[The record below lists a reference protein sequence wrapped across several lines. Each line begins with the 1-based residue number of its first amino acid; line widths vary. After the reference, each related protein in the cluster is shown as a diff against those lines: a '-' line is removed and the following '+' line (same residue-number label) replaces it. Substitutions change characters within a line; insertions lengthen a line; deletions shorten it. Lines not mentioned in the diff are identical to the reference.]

1 MSFPSSPVCASRDV
15 AGDDQCVGFVCGF
28 CFVVQVEM
36 NAKGSTL
43 AADYEVLD
51 VGMEEGGDGRDVS
64 ESDKG
69 MPIQSNEFGKRG
81 RRGVGDG
88 GGANVRAQVGKDGL
102 DAMLQQVL
110 DVAGVGRKELGKGG
124 AAASYEH
131 RGEDEYEE
139 MQRLHDRAEAALKTI
154 FKEEFEEFS

>member
-43 AADYEVLD
+43 ASDYEVLD

-154 FKEEFEEFS
+154 FKEEFEQFS

>member
-1 MSFPSSPVCASRDV
+1 M
-15 AGDDQCVGFVCGF
+15 GFLCGF
-28 CFVVQVEM
+28 CFVVQVET

-64 ESDKG
+64 EWDKG
-69 MPIQSNEFGKRG
+69 MPIQSNENGKWG
-81 RRGVGDG
+81 RRGVRDG
-88 GGANVRAQVGKDGL
+88 GGANVRAQVGKGGL
-102 DAMLQQVL
+102 DAMLQQAL
-110 DVAGVGRKELGKGG
+110 EVAGVGRKELGREG
-124 AAASYEH
+124 AAKSYER

-154 FKEEFEEFS
+154 FKEEFEQFS